1 MAVVRVTN
9 VKNYLPNVIRVTMP
23 KGKTKTVKINK

>member
-1 MAVVRVTN
+1 MAVLKISESKT
-9 VKNYLPNVIRVTMP
+9 YLPNVIRITLP